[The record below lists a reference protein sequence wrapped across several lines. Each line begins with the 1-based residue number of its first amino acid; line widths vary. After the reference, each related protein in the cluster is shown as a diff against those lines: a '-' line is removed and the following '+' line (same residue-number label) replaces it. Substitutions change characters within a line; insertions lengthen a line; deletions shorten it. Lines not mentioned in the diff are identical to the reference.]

1 MERTYIFQKLLFG
14 VALLGLLG
22 LVFPQ
27 LALPHANAAAAQTLP
42 AISMNTS
49 GARDARTFE
58 NDKALDA
65 ACRKSGQDQ
74 AICLCV
80 THVMKYEMSL
90 KTYRAATRLY
100 GRPADRTALHR
111 KLETEGYKASEIT
124 VAEDMER
131 SLTTSQDFAPRCAEA
146 KAYYRTSKR

>member
-1 MERTYIFQKLLFG
+1 MERAYIFQKLLFG

-22 LVFPQ
+22 LVFPK

-58 NDKALDA
+58 SDKALDA

-80 THVMKYEMSL
+80 THVMKYEHPNLRPSL
-90 KTYRAATRLY
+90 SKLIWSPILSALGAGLGINIFLRLRIKPNRGPICPSAPICWTPPSPKTV
-100 GRPADRTALHR
+100 P
-111 KLETEGYKASEIT
+111 IT
-124 VAEDMER
+124 V
-131 SLTTSQDFAPRCAEA
+131 SI
-146 KAYYRTSKR
+146 